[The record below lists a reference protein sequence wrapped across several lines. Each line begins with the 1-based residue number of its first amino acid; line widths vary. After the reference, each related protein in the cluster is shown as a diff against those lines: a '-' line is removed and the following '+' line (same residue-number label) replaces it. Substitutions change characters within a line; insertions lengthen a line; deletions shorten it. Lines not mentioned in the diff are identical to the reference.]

1 MLVVE
6 DNANLAFGLTRSL
19 ESEGYEVEAAED
31 GSRGFE
37 LARSTNPDLVVL
49 DLMLPGMDGYTILK
63 KLRAEGKDVPVLIL
77 TARGEE
83 ADKVFG
89 FRLGAD
95 DYVTK
100 PFSLS
105 ELLAR
110 VQAILRRAKGGDRR
124 DGEAV
129 EEFGDVS
136 INTLAR
142 SVKRGESEVALTPKE
157 FDLLLALVRRR
168 GAVASRLELLKEVW
182 GHQAEV
188 MTRTVDIQGP
198 ITGDGAKLRGFEIAY
213 QQFFDKLPEPWNG
226 LGLQTNFTYVDN
238 QGITNSNLSS
248 VSGGGATQQDGLI
261 TFTDLPLEGYSKSSY
276 NVVLMF
282 EQPKYSARV
291 AWNWRDDYLISQS
304 DCCIKLPIWQN
315 AYGQLDASVHYKP
328 SSSWDIFLDAQ
339 NLLQAE
345 TVLKQQVNNAGLLLP
360 RSWFTNDLRLQLGVR
375 YRIQ

>member
-1 MLVVE
+1 MTKVLVVE

-19 ESEGYEVEAAED
+19 ESEGYQVEAAED
-31 GSRGFE
+31 GLKGFE
-37 LARSTNPDLVVL
+37 LARSGNPDLVVL

-63 KLRAEGKDVPVLIL
+63 KLRAEGKNVPVLVL

-110 VQAILRRAKGGDRR
+110 VKAILRRAKVGDKH
-124 DGEAV
+124 DENAAV

-142 SVKRGESEVALTPKE
+142 SVKKASTEVALTPKE

-168 GAVASRLELLKEVW
+168 GAVVSRLELLKEVW

-188 MTRTVDIQGP
+188 MTRTVDIH
-198 ITGDGAKLRGFEIAY
+198 IAELRRKLEN
-213 QQFFDKLPEPWNG
+213 D
-226 LGLQTNFTYVDN
+226 
-238 QGITNSNLSS
+238 
-248 VSGGGATQQDGLI
+248 
-261 TFTDLPLEGYSKSSY
+261 
-276 NVVLMF
+276 
-282 EQPKYSARV
+282 
-291 AWNWRDDYLISQS
+291 
-304 DCCIKLPIWQN
+304 
-315 AYGQLDASVHYKP
+315 P
-328 SSSWDIFLDAQ
+328 SSPTHIL
-339 NLLQAE
+339 
-345 TVLKQQVNNAGLLLP
+345 TVWKAGY
-360 RSWFTNDLRLQLGVR
+360 RLQV
-375 YRIQ
+375 

>member
-1 MLVVE
+1 MSKVLVIE

-19 ESEGYEVEAAED
+19 ESEGYDVESAED
-31 GSRGFE
+31 GLRGYD
-37 LARSTNPDLVVL
+37 LARMGHPDLVVL

-110 VQAILRRAKGGDRR
+110 VQAILRRAKGADKH
-124 DGEAV
+124 EENAAV

-142 SVKRGESEVALTPKE
+142 SVKKSSADVALTPKE

-168 GAVASRLELLKEVW
+168 GAVVSRLELLKEVW

-188 MTRTVDIQGP
+188 MTRTVDIH
-198 ITGDGAKLRGFEIAY
+198 IAELRRKLEN
-213 QQFFDKLPEPWNG
+213 D
-226 LGLQTNFTYVDN
+226 
-238 QGITNSNLSS
+238 
-248 VSGGGATQQDGLI
+248 
-261 TFTDLPLEGYSKSSY
+261 
-276 NVVLMF
+276 
-282 EQPKYSARV
+282 
-291 AWNWRDDYLISQS
+291 
-304 DCCIKLPIWQN
+304 
-315 AYGQLDASVHYKP
+315 P
-328 SSSWDIFLDAQ
+328 SSPKHIL
-339 NLLQAE
+339 
-345 TVLKQQVNNAGLLLP
+345 TVWKAGY
-360 RSWFTNDLRLQLGVR
+360 RLQ
-375 YRIQ
+375 I

>member
-1 MLVVE
+1 MTKVLVVE

-31 GSRGFE
+31 GVRGFE
-37 LARSTNPDLVVL
+37 LARTTNPDLVVL

-129 EEFGDVS
+129 EEFGEVS

-142 SVKRGESEVALTPKE
+142 SVKRGETEVALTPKE

-188 MTRTVDIQGP
+188 MTRTVDIH
-198 ITGDGAKLRGFEIAY
+198 IAELRRKLEHDPSTPKHILTVWKA
-213 QQFFDKLPEPWNG
+213 
-226 LGLQTNFTYVDN
+226 
-238 QGITNSNLSS
+238 
-248 VSGGGATQQDGLI
+248 
-261 TFTDLPLEGYSKSSY
+261 GY
-276 NVVLMF
+276 
-282 EQPKYSARV
+282 R
-291 AWNWRDDYLISQS
+291 
-304 DCCIKLPIWQN
+304 
-315 AYGQLDASVHYKP
+315 
-328 SSSWDIFLDAQ
+328 
-339 NLLQAE
+339 LQA
-345 TVLKQQVNNAGLLLP
+345 
-360 RSWFTNDLRLQLGVR
+360 
-375 YRIQ
+375 

>member
-1 MLVVE
+1 VTKVLVVE

-31 GSRGFE
+31 GVRGYD
-37 LARSTNPDLVVL
+37 LARTTNPDLVVL

-63 KLRAEGKDVPVLIL
+63 KLRSEGKDVPVLIL

-110 VQAILRRAKGGDRR
+110 VQAILRRAKGGDKR
-124 DGEAV
+124 DGEAT

-142 SVKRGESEVALTPKE
+142 SVKRGEAEVALTPKE
-157 FDLLLALVRRR
+157 FDLLLALIRRR

-188 MTRTVDIQGP
+188 MTRTVDIH
-198 ITGDGAKLRGFEIAY
+198 IAELRRKLEHDPSTPKHILTVWKA
-213 QQFFDKLPEPWNG
+213 
-226 LGLQTNFTYVDN
+226 
-238 QGITNSNLSS
+238 
-248 VSGGGATQQDGLI
+248 
-261 TFTDLPLEGYSKSSY
+261 GY
-276 NVVLMF
+276 
-282 EQPKYSARV
+282 
-291 AWNWRDDYLISQS
+291 
-304 DCCIKLPIWQN
+304 
-315 AYGQLDASVHYKP
+315 
-328 SSSWDIFLDAQ
+328 
-339 NLLQAE
+339 
-345 TVLKQQVNNAGLLLP
+345 
-360 RSWFTNDLRLQLGVR
+360 RLQV
-375 YRIQ
+375 